1 MSSRRSR
8 RSGGSSRRGGNADMS
23 SLSAGLG
30 MSLEDVQKMMSAAGG
45 DGVPPPQSTRATTA
59 STSGSGSASGGL
71 WSDFVGGDI
80 KLTEA
85 EEEAE
90 KRRKADK
97 ITATGRNYIIPV
109 DSKIVSYPG
118 ILAQAGTLDASLAG
132 RSPLRKDRLLIDLD
146 QPTILC
152 RQIYYPHKI
161 KFIATSCSSYHSIAV
176 DTNGSAYLWGR
187 NEHAQC
193 GSMNNRVVLYPT
205 RAIGNFNGPIVS
217 AGAGKNHSM
226 LVDSNGDVW
235 GIGRNHLGQ
244 LGIGIFSDIERSWK
258 KSVSS
263 GDFAIKKKRGYEAP
277 NPNEIND
284 DRKFVM
290 AACGE
295 HFTLLLS
302 EAGFLYSTGSSE
314 FGQLGNGATGEHIA
328 KANKISFANCNR
340 FERRSV
346 FEGPLDEAQSYIS
359 IGSEEKLMTL
369 TDSAH
374 MRLNRIICGKNH
386 AMAIEADWNSD
397 YPCHKRVFSW
407 GCGNFGCLGHGV
419 QSDQYYPR
427 QMSFFRNG
435 FFANNSPVNA
445 ACGSVHSLV
454 LTKKGHVYYW
464 GRHRALDDATMKPI
478 LVEAL
483 ANNSH
488 DVTAMACGN
497 QSIFCSTKL
506 GATVS
511 WGGGPYGELGYGQK
525 GAKSSINPN
534 FVNAIDK
541 CIVTQ
546 VSAGY
551 GHVIYI
557 LRNEDDEDK
566 NALNKMKKVER
577 HDLDRFENIVSNAAL
592 EIMDQQRRDL
602 EADKRARKKARPSHS
617 F

>member
-8 RSGGSSRRGGNADMS
+8 SSKRNGGGGSADIS

-30 MSLEDVQKMMSAAGG
+30 MSLEDVQKMMSSAGG
-45 DGVPPPQSTRATTA
+45 DGVPPPQSTRASEAAA
-59 STSGSGSASGGL
+59 SSGL

-90 KRRKADK
+90 KRLKADK
-97 ITATGRNYIIPV
+97 ITATGRDYTVPV
-109 DSKIVSYPG
+109 DTDIVINPG

-132 RSPLRKDRLLIDLD
+132 RGPLRKDRLLIDLN

-152 RQIYYPHKI
+152 RQIYNPHKI

-176 DTNGSAYLWGR
+176 DTHGSAYLWGR

-205 RAIGNFNGPIVS
+205 RAIGTFGPIVS
-217 AGAGKNHSM
+217 AGAGKNHSI
-226 LVDSNGDVW
+226 LVDANGHVW

-244 LGIGIFSDIERSWK
+244 LGTGTFGEIERTWK
-258 KSVSS
+258 KSVST
-263 GDFAIKKKRGYEAP
+263 GNFAVKKKRGYEAP
-277 NPNEIND
+277 DPKQIID
-284 DRKFVM
+284 HRKFVM

-295 HFTLLLS
+295 HFTLLLT
-302 EAGFLYSTGSSE
+302 EAGFLYSSGSSE
-314 FGQLGNGATGEHIA
+314 FGQLGNGETGEHIA
-328 KANKISFANCNR
+328 KANKISFTNCNK
-340 FERRSV
+340 FERRAV
-346 FEGPLDEAQSYIS
+346 FEGPLDESQSYVS

-369 TDSAH
+369 ADSAH
-374 MRLNRIICGKNH
+374 IRLNRIVCGKNH
-386 AMAIEADWNSD
+386 AMAIEADWNSQF
-397 YPCHKRVFSW
+397 PCNKRVFSW

-445 ACGSVHSLV
+445 ACGSLHSLV

-464 GRHRALDDATMKPI
+464 GRHRALDDATMKPV

-497 QSIFCSTKL
+497 QSIFCSTAL
-506 GATVS
+506 GANVS
-511 WGGGPYGELGYGQK
+511 WGGGPYGELGYGEK
-525 GAKSSINPN
+525 GAKSSIHPN
-534 FVNAIDK
+534 FVEAIDK
-541 CIVTQ
+541 CVVTQ

-551 GHVIYI
+551 GHVLYI
-557 LRNEDDEDK
+557 LRNEDKEDTDAIK
-566 NALNKMKKVER
+566 KMKKVER
-577 HDLDRFENIVSNAAL
+577 EDLDQYEDVISNATL
-592 EIMDQQRRDL
+592 EIGDQNRREI
-602 EADKRARKKARPSHS
+602 EADKRAKKKSRPSNS